1 MQGANFLCKILQG
14 GVEIMKFSEKM
25 EEIEIIVARMEKE
38 ALPLEDALA
47 LFEQGVALIRECQSY
62 LKEAKQ
68 RVTLLSE
75 QEKEVAFT
83 SLQNGGEENDE

>member
-1 MQGANFLCKILQG
+1 
-14 GVEIMKFSEKM
+14 MKFSEKM

-62 LKEAKQ
+62 LKETKQ

-75 QEKEVAFT
+75 QEREVAFT
-83 SLQNGGEENDE
+83 SLQNGGEGNDE

>member
-1 MQGANFLCKILQG
+1 
-14 GVEIMKFSEKM
+14 VEIMKFSEKM

-62 LKEAKQ
+62 LKETKQ

-75 QEKEVAFT
+75 QEREVAFT
-83 SLQNGGEENDE
+83 SLQNGGEGNDE

>member
-1 MQGANFLCKILQG
+1 
-14 GVEIMKFSEKM
+14 MKFSEKM

-83 SLQNGGEENDE
+83 SLQNGWEENDE

>member
-1 MQGANFLCKILQG
+1 
-14 GVEIMKFSEKM
+14 MKFSEKM

-62 LKEAKQ
+62 LKETTQ

-75 QEKEVAFT
+75 QEREVTFT
-83 SLQNGGEENDE
+83 SLQNGGEGNDE

>member
-1 MQGANFLCKILQG
+1 
-14 GVEIMKFSEKM
+14 MKFSEKM

-62 LKEAKQ
+62 LREAKQ

-75 QEKEVAFT
+75 QEREVAFT
-83 SLQNGGEENDE
+83 SLQNGGEGNDE

>member
-47 LFEQGVALIRECQSY
+47 LFEQGVGLIRECQSY
-62 LKEAKQ
+62 LMEAKQ

-75 QEKEVAFT
+75 QEREATFT
-83 SLQNGGEENDE
+83 SLQNSREGDDE